1 MRMLRFACT
10 AIGLIL
16 AAASVPGSA
25 PQTAATVTRQP
36 RPLRQPRP
44 PSEWTPPRTPWGDPD
59 LQGVFAN
66 DNEYATPLERPEEF
80 AGRTLADISAEDM
93 ARIRQSAQQRMV
105 AALPGGR
112 VRGPDEWWIENLD
125 LSKRS
130 QPWLVID
137 PPDGRIPPLVAGA
150 RPARARGS
158 FVGGPFN
165 GPDDFSLLDR
175 CISRSVPGS
184 MIPVMYGNVYEIVQ
198 SPGYVAITYEIVHEA
213 RVIPLH
219 ARPPTGRAI
228 RQYMGDPRG
237 RWDGNTLVVETTNFT
252 AAAAYRGSNGAA
264 LRVTERFTP
273 VAPDVIAWTATIDDA
288 TTWTRPWTIGMP
300 LRRDRHPSL
309 PFDCHEGN
317 YGLRNILSAA
327 RAAER
332 R

>member
-1 MRMLRFACT
+1 MRALRIAAVVLT
-10 AIGLIL
+10 AVVLHGPQTTYSAPQGKPP
-16 AAASVPGSA
+16 AAASK
-25 PQTAATVTRQP
+25 T
-36 RPLRQPRP
+36 
-44 PSEWTPPRTPWGDPD
+44 WTPPRTPWGDPD

-66 DNEYATPLERPEEF
+66 DNEYATPLERPQEF
-80 AGRTLADISAEDM
+80 AGRTLADITPDEM
-93 ARIRQSAQQRMV
+93 ARVRAAAQQRMI

-130 QPWLVID
+130 QPWLVVD
-137 PPDGRIPPLVAGA
+137 PPDGRIPALTADA
-150 RPARARGS
+150 QKRPPFARGS

-165 GPDDFSLLDR
+165 SAQDFSLLDR

-198 SPGYVAITYEIVHEA
+198 APGQVAITYEIVHEA
-213 RVIPLH
+213 RVIPLDNRSPL
-219 ARPPTGRAI
+219 AAPI
-228 RQYMGDPRG
+228 RQHMGDSRG

-252 AAAAYRGSNGAA
+252 AAAAYRGANPAR

-273 VAPDVIAWTATIDDA
+273 VAADVIAWTATLDDPS
-288 TTWTRPWTIGMP
+288 TWTRPWTIGMP
-300 LRRDRHPSL
+300 LRRDRFPAL

-327 RAAER
+327 RAEDR